1 MPLLSGV
8 TRDFNSVVDNT
19 IYELPDK
26 STIVVGR
33 ESSEI
38 PENLFGCS
46 VFEGLP
52 HLIKKSCDL
61 VPSELRKEVFGTF
74 VIAGGAIT
82 TRFFYD
88 RLNKEL
94 FESDNEFFQ
103 NYKTKF
109 NQCNGKTEARC
120 SSWIAASVISAMST
134 FDQMQI
140 LRSEYQEHG
149 YGLID
154 RKFT

>member
-1 MPLLSGV
+1 M

-26 STIVVGR
+26 STVVVGR
-33 ESSEI
+33 ESTEI

-52 HLIKKSCDL
+52 ALIRKACDL
-61 VPSELRKEVFGTF
+61 VPSELRKEVLSTF
-74 VIAGGAIT
+74 VIAGGTIN
-82 TRFFYD
+82 TRFFFD
-88 RLNKEL
+88 RVNKEL
-94 FESDNEFFQ
+94 IESDNEFFQ
-103 NYKTKF
+103 NYKTKL

-120 SSWIAASVISAMST
+120 SSWIAGSVIAAMSG
-134 FDQMQI
+134 FEQMQI
-140 LRSEYQEHG
+140 LKSEYQEHG

-154 RKFT
+154 RKFA